1 MGGPVHPLRVM
12 SAHSASVRLSV
23 VADAGWLGREDL
35 SMSTTAPRRT
45 RRLTDAQL
53 EEMLALTSHADSVE
67 LKLTV
72 PDCERRS
79 IVTGLGMDPLDA
91 QIRQVFFFDTPDLR
105 LNKQGVAVRV
115 VVQARR
121 VQGRGD
127 VTVVKLRPIVP
138 GELPQPLLAL
148 RHVAGET

>member
-1 MGGPVHPLRVM
+1 M

-23 VADAGWLGREDL
+23 VADAGRLGPKDL
-35 SMSTTAPRRT
+35 SMSTTAPRST
-45 RRLTDAQL
+45 RRLTGAQL
-53 EEMLALTSHADSVE
+53 EEMLSLASHADSVE

-72 PDCERRS
+72 PDSERRS

-91 QIRQVFFFDTPDLR
+91 QIRQVFVFDTPDLR
-105 LNKQGVAVRV
+105 LNKSGV
-115 VVQARR
+115 VVRARR

-138 GELPQPLLAL
+138 GELAQPAWAV
-148 RHVAGET
+148 RHIAEEK

>member
-1 MGGPVHPLRVM
+1 M

-23 VADAGWLGREDL
+23 VADAGRLGRKDL
-35 SMSTTAPRRT
+35 SMSTTAPRST
-45 RRLTDAQL
+45 RRLTGAQL
-53 EEMLALTSHADSVE
+53 EEMLSLASHADSVE

-72 PDCERRS
+72 PDSERRS

-91 QIRQVFFFDTPDLR
+91 QIRQVFVFDTPDLR
-105 LNKQGVAVRV
+105 LNKSGV
-115 VVQARR
+115 VVRARR

>member
-1 MGGPVHPLRVM
+1 M

-23 VADAGWLGREDL
+23 VADAGRLGRKDL
-35 SMSTTAPRRT
+35 SMSTTAPRST
-45 RRLTDAQL
+45 RRLTGAQL
-53 EEMLALTSHADSVE
+53 EEMLSLASHADSVE

-72 PDCERRS
+72 PDSERRS

-91 QIRQVFFFDTPDLR
+91 QIRQVFVFDTPDLR
-105 LNKQGVAVRV
+105 LNKSGV
-115 VVQARR
+115 VVRARR

-138 GELPQPLLAL
+138 GELAQPAWAV
-148 RHVAGET
+148 RHIAEEK